1 MELQMS
7 AERQRAAILTLKAIA
22 NLPSTALEA
31 KLRRKSSTPKLVK
44 GYYSPSGGSKRRLS
58 KPKQNASSKSS
69 RLKPQLKR
77 CKLLLK
83 RSKLTL
89 VLVKPSSSYS
99 PNTIWRWVQRQQR
112 QQVMFM
118 DPVQYPSHAGGDA
131 FNCLRR
137 QADSNP
143 LFSTTHRSI
152 PTTAFGRMP
161 AV

>member
-7 AERQRAAILTLKAIA
+7 AERRKRAAILPLKAIA

-44 GYYSPSGGSKRRLS
+44 GYYSPSGGSTKTIIL

-83 RSKLTL
+83 RSKLTP
-89 VLVKPSSSYS
+89 VLVKSSSYS
-99 PNTIWRWVQRQQR
+99 PNTIWRWVQDWQQR
-112 QQVMFM
+112 QQHVHGPRSIPATLEGMRSIVS
-118 DPVQYPSHAGGDA
+118 DVA
-131 FNCLRR
+131 

-143 LFSTTHRSI
+143 LFSTELPPLDTNHR
-152 PTTAFGRMP
+152 
-161 AV
+161 V